1 MAIFMVAKQTFSS
14 ECKYGNWGTLLKSS
28 SGYIWINKLI
38 QKHIGFVSNVCLFYS
53 IHHHFE
59 QKYAEMYFVTTVK
72 VIVVPTLTHTP
83 RHSTYPDDPY
93 HITHQMPHRI
103 VFPSNVW
110 CWKSKQ
116 ENFVW
121 NVRAWISSIAPTT
134 IAVQGRSGML
144 ITFEFMRCFYFDRC
158 YQLPR

>member
-1 MAIFMVAKQTFSS
+1 MGNERRWRKKVSRNVMAISMVAKQTFSS

-72 VIVVPTLTHTP
+72 VIVVPTHTHPGTAHIPMIHIISLTKC
-83 RHSTYPDDPY
+83 
-93 HITHQMPHRI
+93 HIASYSLRMFDVGNQNKKISYEMWEHEFHQ
-103 VFPSNVW
+103 
-110 CWKSKQ
+110 
-116 ENFVW
+116 
-121 NVRAWISSIAPTT
+121 
-134 IAVQGRSGML
+134 
-144 ITFEFMRCFYFDRC
+144 
-158 YQLPR
+158 